1 MAEKGKGIGGIV
13 LLIIAG
19 LVLWSFTK
27 GKPAEAAK
35 VDTLEKAKKAVEK
48 LDAERA
54 RLKAEGYTLSYI
66 DPVSGAEQWYNADK
80 GELYLLVS
88 WQEIQGPSLSAYP
101 VEVIEQALLNY
112 VPLPGDPPTSIAT
125 KDLIP
130 GVDFRTEI
138 YGTTVESWA
147 TRRAQEIKYG
157 VEWGVIQPI
166 PAGYVQPELPPL
178 VGVGVGAGA
187 LVPVTPTVRALS
199 PAAKAVLAKQKA
211 AQAQYTPYLSESG
224 QAAAASVQVNL
235 QAQAAAGETPTVVPV
250 VIPAGTAEGGW
261 TVYIPGF

>member
-35 VDTLEKAKKAVEK
+35 VDTLEKTKKAAEDK
-48 LDAERA
+48 IASERA
-54 RLKAEGYTLSYI
+54 RLKAEGYTLSYV

-125 KDLIP
+125 KDLVP

-147 TRRAQEIKYG
+147 ARRAQEIKYG
-157 VEWGVIQPI
+157 VEWGVIQH
-166 PAGYVQPELPPL
+166 Y
-178 VGVGVGAGA
+178 
-187 LVPVTPTVRALS
+187 VTPAPAPVISA
-199 PAAKAVLAKQKA
+199 AAKAVLATQKA
-211 AQAQYTPYLSESG
+211 VQAQYTPYLSESG
-224 QAAAASVQVNL
+224 KAAAASVQVIL